1 MEHIESCIREDEKTK
16 KDKINQLEKKKNFRE
31 KYTEKNLLNDSVILV
46 FDLISIYANRWNEKI
61 IRAL

>member
-1 MEHIESCIREDEKTK
+1 MEHIESCVREDEKMK
-16 KDKINQLEKKKNFRE
+16 KDKINQLEKKNFRK

>member
-1 MEHIESCIREDEKTK
+1 MEHIESCVREDEKTK
-16 KDKINQLEKKKNFRE
+16 KDKINQLEKKRTFEK

>member
-1 MEHIESCIREDEKTK
+1 MEHIESCVREDEKMK
-16 KDKINQLEKKKNFRE
+16 KDKINQFEKKKNFRE